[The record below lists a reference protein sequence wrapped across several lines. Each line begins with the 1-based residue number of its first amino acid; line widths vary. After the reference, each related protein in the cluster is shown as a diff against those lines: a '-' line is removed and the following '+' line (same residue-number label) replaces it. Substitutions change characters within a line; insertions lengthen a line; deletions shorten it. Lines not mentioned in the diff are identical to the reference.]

1 MGTNYYLQRAEP
13 IQVRPCFHV
22 CKRSAG
28 WNVHFQDSTGQDFE
42 ACEIDPRPE
51 CPEFRSVADIRE
63 LLESG
68 EWLLADENGRTWE
81 GGEALDE
88 LYDLCNWDGGDMCED
103 AQDAYM
109 GRDYRDPEGFLFTPT
124 WFC

>member
-42 ACEIDPRPE
+42 VCEIDPRPE
-51 CPEFRSVADIRE
+51 CPEFRSVADIRG

-68 EWLLADENGRTWE
+68 EWNLADEYGRVWE
-81 GGEALDE
+81 GDEALREFQGLLDW
-88 LYDLCNWDGGDMCED
+88 NGGPCCERP
-103 AQDAYM
+103 QESFL
-109 GRDYRDPEGFLFTPT
+109 GRDYYDPEGYLFSPT